1 MYVIWG
7 IHPVEERLK
16 NSPDLVDRIVLRRGL
31 KGKERDNILRLA
43 GIRAIPIDFQD
54 EKMLAEAAGH
64 SKHQGI
70 VAFLQET
77 GARILEDILSNPSP
91 SSYGLVLAL
100 DGIVD
105 PQNLGSLIRSGH
117 AAGIQ
122 GIVLPRHRAARI
134 TGTVEKTSAGALSY
148 VPVVTETNLVSAIE
162 ALKAAGY
169 WIVGAAPEAKQ
180 TIYESDFRT
189 NIALVIGSESKG
201 IRPLVKRH
209 CDFLVSVPMYGEV
222 SSLNAAIA
230 GAIILF
236 EIARQRCSGHADR

>member
-16 NSPDLVDRIVLRRGL
+16 SSPELIEKIVVRRGMR
-31 KGKERDNILRLA
+31 GKDRDSILQLA
-43 GIRAIPIDFQD
+43 TLNSIPIDFQD
-54 EKMLAEAAGH
+54 EKMLGEAVGH

-70 VAFLQET
+70 VAFLRQT
-77 GARILEDILSNPSP
+77 DARILQDILSNPSP
-91 SSYGLVLAL
+91 SSYGLVLVL

-122 GIVLPRHRAARI
+122 GVVLPRHRAARI

-148 VPVVTETNLVSAIE
+148 VPVVTETNLVTAIE
-162 ALKAAGY
+162 TLKEAGY
-169 WIVGAAPEAKQ
+169 WVVGAASEAKQ
-180 TIYESDFRT
+180 TIYESDFRS
-189 NIALVIGSESKG
+189 NLALVIGSESKG
-201 IRPLVKRH
+201 IRPLVKSH
-209 CDFLVSVPMYGEV
+209 CDFLVSIPMYGEV

-236 EIARQRCSGHADR
+236 EIVRQRRPI